1 MIELILYGVVM
12 VIAMTMAGIIGF
24 AANVI
29 ALPLLSMFL
38 PLNLVVSMLVLIAA
52 LQSGVQA
59 FRMRDRIHWKEL
71 AHIVLYLVIGMPFG
85 LIMLNYLP
93 ELALKAIL
101 SVFIAA
107 TAVKGLVETSR
118 GKKRDTFQ
126 ERPWHKLLLVC
137 SGFISGAF
145 GCGGPLTVIYTRN
158 RYRDKDMFRVMQFG
172 CGTFSMGLSTLG
184 HVASGSYTIAS
195 LPYVVIGLVAV
206 AIALRVSTWLVKR
219 MNTTFFQQLVNVVL
233 LFSALS
239 LMSQVAQG
247 VLA

>member
-1 MIELILYGVVM
+1 M
-12 VIAMTMAGIIGF
+12 
-24 AANVI
+24 
-29 ALPLLSMFL
+29 
-38 PLNLVVSMLVLIAA
+38 
-52 LQSGVQA
+52 
-59 FRMRDRIHWKEL
+59 
-71 AHIVLYLVIGMPFG
+71 
-85 LIMLNYLP
+85 
-93 ELALKAIL
+93 KAIL

-195 LPYVVIGLVAV
+195 LPVRRHRARRRRHRAARQHLAREADEHHVFPAAGQRRAAFLCALADVAGG
-206 AIALRVSTWLVKR
+206 AGRVSVTLDIAR
-219 MNTTFFQQLVNVVL
+219 P
-233 LFSALS
+233 S
-239 LMSQVAQG
+239 
-247 VLA
+247 

>member
-1 MIELILYGVVM
+1 M
-12 VIAMTMAGIIGF
+12 
-24 AANVI
+24 
-29 ALPLLSMFL
+29 
-38 PLNLVVSMLVLIAA
+38 
-52 LQSGVQA
+52 
-59 FRMRDRIHWKEL
+59 
-71 AHIVLYLVIGMPFG
+71 
-85 LIMLNYLP
+85 
-93 ELALKAIL
+93 
-101 SVFIAA
+101 
-107 TAVKGLVETSR
+107 
-118 GKKRDTFQ
+118 
-126 ERPWHKLLLVC
+126 LVC

-247 VLA
+247 MLA

>member
-59 FRMRDRIHWKEL
+59 FRVRDRIHWKEL

-118 GKKRDTFQ
+118 GKKTR
-126 ERPWHKLLLVC
+126 HL
-137 SGFISGAF
+137 SGA
-145 GCGGPLTVIYTRN
+145 PMAQAAARL
-158 RYRDKDMFRVMQFG
+158 
-172 CGTFSMGLSTLG
+172 
-184 HVASGSYTIAS
+184 
-195 LPYVVIGLVAV
+195 
-206 AIALRVSTWLVKR
+206 LRVYLRRVWLR
-219 MNTTFFQQLVNVVL
+219 R
-233 LFSALS
+233 SADRHLH
-239 LMSQVAQG
+239 AQP
-247 VLA
+247 LPR